1 MGGAPGPTA
10 HPSLSKGQETFLVKI
25 TQGLGW
31 GRGACSNY
39 RVKLRLA
46 DSLFCLSFFC
56 PDLLLL
62 LESQVLSKDYLQTQP
77 GSRGPQ
83 EDI

>member
-1 MGGAPGPTA
+1 M
-10 HPSLSKGQETFLVKI
+10 SKGQEMLLVKI

-31 GRGACSNY
+31 RRGACSNY
-39 RVKLRLA
+39 RVKLILA
-46 DSLFCLSFFC
+46 DLLFCLSSFY

-77 GSRGPQ
+77 GSRGQQ

>member
-1 MGGAPGPTA
+1 M
-10 HPSLSKGQETFLVKI
+10 SKGQEMLLVKI

-31 GRGACSNY
+31 RRGACSNY
-39 RVKLRLA
+39 RVKLILA
-46 DSLFCLSFFC
+46 DLLFRLCSFY

-77 GSRGPQ
+77 GSRGQQ